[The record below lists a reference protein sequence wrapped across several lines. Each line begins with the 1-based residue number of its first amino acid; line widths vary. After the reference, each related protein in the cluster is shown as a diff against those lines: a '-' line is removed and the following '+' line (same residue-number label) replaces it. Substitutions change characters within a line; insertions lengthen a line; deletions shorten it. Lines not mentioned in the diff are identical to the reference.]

1 MKAAPRRVTRR
12 FPDYGW
18 AWPTGGLDLL
28 LKAVLLADEERA
40 LAAGLSWL
48 AAHDLDSTAFREQ
61 RLLAALSDRFGR
73 RLSSSP
79 AYPRLVGLQRLL
91 WTRSRM
97 ALRDSSEA
105 LDALSKGAIP
115 FMFIKGA
122 SRVALDP
129 NAQRGRVSHDIDI
142 LVRKEHM
149 RAAFAVLLDGGW
161 QATSGAGLLRLKV
174 QAEACRAMNFFKGEF
189 GDVDLHSL
197 AYHPAHADEAD
208 EAALWP
214 RSVPAVLAG
223 IGARA
228 PAASDRIALAIA
240 HGALD
245 AHTHSDWLVDV
256 DACIRNGRPDWRDL
270 LDTLRARRICV
281 PAASALSYLAQ
292 ETGCPVPPD
301 ALRDIVEVADHES
314 PGRRLALLECKPRT
328 DFTPPTA
335 LARGIVKQIRLL
347 RGKRLQRRAREAVWR
362 CRIARPATDGTG
374 RAATSADLPAQIS
387 GAVRFR
393 ISLTV
398 ELPKRRRRIDWEL
411 STPTRHLAVLRYR
424 TLLPFGGLRGLTF
437 AGSVTLGEG
446 ETRLLLSARPSRFL
460 RAGATDDEVETHGPV
475 PFVVTWHTARPA
487 GFRGSGDGP

>member
-28 LKAVLLADEERA
+28 LRAVLLEDDEQA

-48 AAHDLDSTAFREQ
+48 ATHDLDGAAFREQ
-61 RLLAALSDRFGR
+61 RLLAALSDRFGKL
-73 RLSSSP
+73 LSSSP

-105 LDALSKGAIP
+105 LDALSRAAIP
-115 FMFIKGA
+115 FMFLKGA

-129 NAQRGRVSHDIDI
+129 DAQRGRVSHDIDI
-142 LVRKEHM
+142 LVSKEHM
-149 RAAFAVLLDGGW
+149 AAAFAVLLDGGW
-161 QATSGAGLLRLKV
+161 QATSGSGPLRL
-174 QAEACRAMNFFKGEF
+174 QAQARTCRAMNFLKGQF

-197 AYHPAHADEAD
+197 AYQPVHADEAD
-208 EAALWP
+208 EAALWA

-245 AHTHSDWLVDV
+245 AHTHSDWLIDV
-256 DACIRNGRPDWRDL
+256 DACIRNDQPDWRDL
-270 LDTLRARRICV
+270 LATLRARRICV

-292 ETGCPVPPD
+292 EIGCPVPPD
-301 ALRDIVEVADHES
+301 ALREILDGADREG
-314 PGRRLALLECKPRT
+314 PARRLALLECKPRT
-328 DFTPPTA
+328 DFTAPTA

-347 RGKRLQRRAREAVWR
+347 RGKRLERRAREAVWR
-362 CRIARPATDGTG
+362 CRLGSPATDGTG
-374 RAATSADLPAQIS
+374 RAATSADLPVSIS
-387 GAVRFR
+387 GTLRFR

-424 TLLPFGGLRGLTF
+424 TFLPFGGLRRLTF
-437 AGSVTLGEG
+437 AGTVTLGAD
-446 ETRLLLSARPSRFL
+446 ETRLLVSARPSRLL
-460 RAGATDDEVETHGPV
+460 RPGATADEVETHGAV
-475 PFVVTWHTARPA
+475 PFVEARHTARPA
-487 GFRGSGDGP
+487 GFLGASNGR

>member
-1 MKAAPRRVTRR
+1 MKAAARRVTRG

-28 LKAVLLADEERA
+28 LKAVLLEDDKPA

-48 AAHDLDSTAFREQ
+48 AAHDLDGAAFREQ
-61 RLLAALSDRFGR
+61 RLLAALSDRFGK
-73 RLSSSP
+73 RLASSP

-105 LDALSKGAIP
+105 LEALSRAGIP

-129 NAQRGRVSHDIDI
+129 DAQRGRVSHDIDV
-142 LVRKEHM
+142 LVGKQDM

-161 QATSGAGLLRLKV
+161 QATSGAGPLRLGA
-174 QAEACRAMNFFKGEF
+174 QAETCRAMNFLKGAF
-189 GDVDLHSL
+189 GDIDLHSL
-197 AYHPAHADEAD
+197 AYQPVHANEAD
-208 EAALWP
+208 EAALWS
-214 RSVPAVLAG
+214 RSVPAVLG
-223 IGARA
+223 GVHARA
-228 PAASDRIALAIA
+228 PAVSDRIALAIA

-256 DACIRNGRPDWRDL
+256 NGFVRNGRPDWRDL

-292 ETGCPVPPD
+292 EISAPVPADILREILD
-301 ALRDIVEVADHES
+301 AADREGL
-314 PGRRLALLECKPRT
+314 GRRLALLECKPRT
-328 DFTPPTA
+328 DFTSLTA
-335 LARGIVKQIRLL
+335 IARGIVKQIRLL
-347 RGKRLQRRAREAVWR
+347 RAKRLERRAREVVWR
-362 CRIARPATDGTG
+362 CRVAGPATDKTG
-374 RAATSADLPAQIS
+374 RAAMSAELPAPIT
-387 GAVRFR
+387 GAARLR
-393 ISLTV
+393 ISFTI

-424 TLLPFGGLRGLTF
+424 TLLPFGGLRKLRF
-437 AGSVTLGEG
+437 AGSITLGED

-460 RAGATDDEVETHGPV
+460 RAGATADEVEAHGAV
-475 PFVVTWHTARPA
+475 PFVGARL
-487 GFRGSGDGP
+487 RRHRDSGLG